1 MKEIVRQID
10 IVEVKG
16 FGSFFG
22 LYTVDMKVE
31 ELPPCSDSTIRTPND
46 LLRLEKHR
54 KSILK

>member
-1 MKEIVRQID
+1 M
-10 IVEVKG
+10 EVKG

-31 ELPPCSDSTIRTPND
+31 DLPPCSDSTIRTPND

>member
-31 ELPPCSDSTIRTPND
+31 DLPPCSDSTIRTPND
-46 LLRLEKHR
+46 LLR
-54 KSILK
+54 